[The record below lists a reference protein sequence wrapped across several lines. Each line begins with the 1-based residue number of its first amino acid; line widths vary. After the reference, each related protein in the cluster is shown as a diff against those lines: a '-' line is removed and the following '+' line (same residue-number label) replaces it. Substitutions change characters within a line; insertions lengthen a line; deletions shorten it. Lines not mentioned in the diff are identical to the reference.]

1 MVNDDKDLLNGL
13 IDRTRQSQEYIWRCQ
28 LKISKFATR
37 YVTYR
42 MSPKFPLPYAD
53 HVDDADMVF

>member
-13 IDRTRQSQEYIWRCQ
+13 IDRNRQSQEYIWRCQ

-37 YVTYR
+37 YVAQIPFT
-42 MSPKFPLPYAD
+42 LC
-53 HVDDADMVF
+53 